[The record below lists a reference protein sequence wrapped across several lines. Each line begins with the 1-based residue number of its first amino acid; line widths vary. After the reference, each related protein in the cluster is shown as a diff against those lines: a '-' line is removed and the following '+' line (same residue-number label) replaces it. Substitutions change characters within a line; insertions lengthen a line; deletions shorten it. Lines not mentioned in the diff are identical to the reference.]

1 MYFSRPVL
9 YLLPLRL
16 CQCCHRPAKSHR
28 LLVPV
33 AGVFSALTPPLAR
46 RLMRTKAFREWASAC
61 NAIVFFQTHIM
72 VKKKSVLYKKTWHM
86 ALCQPYLCCFKH
98 VMSFKHIEHLISQT
112 ILPGPR
118 SGTGF
123 WNAMSRQIVAA
134 TPSRSMLATK
144 KNNYEHLWTVLFGS
158 IFFSSM
164 ENIVFKF

>member
-123 WNAMSRQIVAA
+123 WNAVQTNCGCYTQPFNACH
-134 TPSRSMLATK
+134 K